1 MTGDGGHAPTDNL
14 QGGASSAAGSRSH
27 PTSEDYLSVLNEEQ
41 RQAVVHNGK
50 SLLILAGAG
59 SGKTRVITT
68 KIAYLIGE
76 KGVDPY
82 SILAVTFT
90 KKAAQEM
97 AERAHFLEP
106 RSVHASLRTFHSFGS
121 WFLRQYT
128 QEAGIDRNFTVYD
141 DEDSATLMHKAM
153 PQLNRQEAKSMAA
166 KIARAK
172 DYCWEP
178 DSPELFH
185 IDSSELFPRCYEAY
199 QQRLRETGNIDFGDL
214 IMLPVRLME
223 EDGLIRQHMH
233 RRFSV
238 IMVDEYQDSNVAQF
252 KLLRQLVGEDTY
264 VCVVGDDDQSI
275 YSFRGAE
282 VQNILQFPKHF
293 EHTHI
298 IKLEKNYR
306 STPQI
311 LATANDSIKNNS
323 DRFEK
328 SLQPTRP
335 AGALPALTF
344 LDNSQDETAFCADV
358 IEKAHQRGIP
368 YRDWA
373 LLYRTN
379 AQSLGFETEFLHRK
393 IPYTIV
399 GALKFYDREEIKDA
413 LAILSLV
420 ANPRD
425 EIAFR
430 RIVNKPSRG
439 IGEKTQEKIVERAK
453 ADTGTKGDGGGGSYV
468 AACKEEMATAT
479 KKAQG
484 GLKEFVSLIES
495 LTALLEENQQQKQP
509 LPVEDLANQV
519 DSLFYQSTTETE
531 STPEEKLPLEMPL
544 TAELSPDQTDSLA
557 DASKGAEDSQEGQP
571 EQSQQPPRR
580 KAGKKKLSHFV
591 EQLNQ
596 LSGLMEYHAAQD
608 EVAGTQRVANL
619 QELANSA
626 VLYPMT
632 MAGLLDFL
640 DHIQLDR
647 TLENNSDGDTDAVTL
662 ITVHNTK
669 GLEFPRVILTGLEY
683 GVFPRQDKKD
693 ESLEEERRL
702 FYVGVTR
709 AQHQLLLTSCRKRVR
724 YGHLEE
730 MMPSPFLLEIQEN
743 HLRHLGEIPYVYR
756 SLRREQAGQATTPTA
771 MATHPLAAKWKV
783 GRTVYHDDYGY
794 GGIIRTRTEE
804 DEFVVVVKFETGA
817 EKQFMPEYQRQLML
831 VEG

>member
-1 MTGDGGHAPTDNL
+1 MSGS
-14 QGGASSAAGSRSH
+14 GGAGSSEPDAGRTGEAGNRTH
-27 PTSEDYLSVLNEEQ
+27 PTSEEYLSVLNEEQ
-41 RQAVVHNGK
+41 RQAVVHDGN

-82 SILAVTFT
+82 AILAVTFT

-97 AERAHFLEP
+97 KERAHFLNP
-106 RSVHASLRTFHSFGS
+106 RSTHASIRTFHSFGS

-153 PQLNRQEAKSMAA
+153 PQLNRQEAKSLAA

-178 DSPELFH
+178 DSSELFH
-185 IDSSELFPRCYEAY
+185 IDSSELFPKAYHAY

-214 IMLPVRLME
+214 IMLPVKLME
-223 EDGLIRQHMH
+223 EDELIRQHMH
-233 RRFSV
+233 RRFRV
-238 IMVDEYQDSNVAQF
+238 VMVDEYQDSNVAQF
-252 KLLRQLVGEDTY
+252 RLLRQLVGPETY

-282 VQNILQFPKHF
+282 VQNILQFPKEF
-293 EHTHI
+293 PGTDI

-311 LATANDSIKNNS
+311 LATANDSIRNNT
-323 DRFEK
+323 DRFDK

-335 AGALPALTF
+335 AGTMPMPTLTF

-358 IEKAHQRGIP
+358 IQKAHERRIP
-368 YRDWA
+368 YHDWA
-373 LLYRTN
+373 VLYRTN
-379 AQSLGFETEFLHRK
+379 AQSLGFETEFLHRE

-439 IGEKTQEKIVERAK
+439 IGEKTQERIVELVKSSPEAE
-453 ADTGTKGDGGGGSYV
+453 GGGSYV
-468 AACKEEMATAT
+468 AACKTDLPGTT
-479 KKAQG
+479 KKART
-484 GLKEFVSLIES
+484 GLGEFAALMEK
-495 LTALLEENQQQKQP
+495 LANLLEEDAETRQP

-519 DSLFYQSTTETE
+519 DSLFYQGTAEAE
-531 STPEEKLPLEMPL
+531 SPPEEKLLPE
-544 TAELSPDQTDSLA
+544 TTQSEGAAPDQTDFPA
-557 DASKGAEDSQEGQP
+557 QASKGIQDSPDGQP
-571 EQSQQPPRR
+571 EQNQQPPRR
-580 KAGKKKLSHFV
+580 KPQKKKLSYFV
-591 EQLNQ
+591 EQLNE
-596 LSGLMEYHAAQD
+596 LSGLMEYHTAQD

-647 TLENNSDGDTDAVTL
+647 NLETNDGGTTDSVTL

-709 AQHQLLLTSCRKRVR
+709 AQNQLLLTSCRKRVR
-724 YGHLEE
+724 YGRIEE
-730 MMPSPFLLEIQEN
+730 MLPSPFLLEIEEG
-743 HLRHLGEIPYVYR
+743 HLRHLGEIPYAYT
-756 SLRREQAGQATTPTA
+756 SLRREQAGQAA
-771 MATHPLAAKWKV
+771 ASAAQATHPLAAKWRV

-804 DEFVVVVKFETGA
+804 DEFVVVVRFETGT
-817 EKQFMPEYQRQLML
+817 EKQFMPEYQSQLML
-831 VEG
+831 TEG

>member
-1 MTGDGGHAPTDNL
+1 MSGS
-14 QGGASSAAGSRSH
+14 GGAGSSEPDAGRTGEAGNRTH
-27 PTSEDYLSVLNEEQ
+27 PTSEEYLSVLNEEQ
-41 RQAVVHNGK
+41 RQAVVHDGN

-82 SILAVTFT
+82 AILAVTFT

-97 AERAHFLEP
+97 KERAHFLNP
-106 RSVHASLRTFHSFGS
+106 RSTHASIRTFHSFGS

-141 DEDSATLMHKAM
+141 DEDSATLMHRAM
-153 PQLNRQEAKSMAA
+153 PQLNRQEAKSLAA

-178 DSPELFH
+178 DSSELFH
-185 IDSSELFPRCYEAY
+185 IDSSELFPKAYHAY

-214 IMLPVRLME
+214 IMLPVKLME
-223 EDGLIRQHMH
+223 EDELIRQHMH
-233 RRFSV
+233 RRFRV
-238 IMVDEYQDSNVAQF
+238 VMVDEYQDSNVAQF
-252 KLLRQLVGEDTY
+252 RLLRQLVGPETY

-282 VQNILQFPKHF
+282 VQNILQFPKEF
-293 EHTHI
+293 PGTDI

-311 LATANDSIKNNS
+311 LATANDSIRNNT
-323 DRFEK
+323 DRFDK

-335 AGALPALTF
+335 AGTMPMPTLTF

-358 IEKAHQRGIP
+358 IQKAHERRIP
-368 YRDWA
+368 YHDWA
-373 LLYRTN
+373 VLYRTN
-379 AQSLGFETEFLHRK
+379 AQSLGFETEFLHRE

-439 IGEKTQEKIVERAK
+439 IGEKTQERIVELVKSSPEAE
-453 ADTGTKGDGGGGSYV
+453 GGGSYV
-468 AACKEEMATAT
+468 AACKTDLPGTT
-479 KKAQG
+479 KKART
-484 GLKEFVSLIES
+484 GLGEFAALMEK
-495 LTALLEENQQQKQP
+495 LANLLEEDAETRQP

-519 DSLFYQSTTETE
+519 DSLFYQGTAEAE
-531 STPEEKLPLEMPL
+531 SPPEEKLLPE
-544 TAELSPDQTDSLA
+544 TTQSEGAAPDQTDFPA
-557 DASKGAEDSQEGQP
+557 QASKGIQDSPDGQP
-571 EQSQQPPRR
+571 EQNQQPPRR
-580 KAGKKKLSHFV
+580 KPQKKKLSYFV
-591 EQLNQ
+591 EQLNE
-596 LSGLMEYHAAQD
+596 LSGLMEYHTAQD

-647 TLENNSDGDTDAVTL
+647 NLETNDGGTTDSVTL

-709 AQHQLLLTSCRKRVR
+709 AQNQLLLTSCRKRVR
-724 YGHLEE
+724 YGRIEE
-730 MMPSPFLLEIQEN
+730 MLPSPFLLEIEEG
-743 HLRHLGEIPYVYR
+743 HLRHLGEIPYAYT
-756 SLRREQAGQATTPTA
+756 SLRREQAGQAA
-771 MATHPLAAKWKV
+771 ASAAQATHPLAAKWRV

-804 DEFVVVVKFETGA
+804 DEFVVVVRFETGT
-817 EKQFMPEYQRQLML
+817 EKQFMPEYQSQLML
-831 VEG
+831 TEG

>member
-1 MTGDGGHAPTDNL
+1 MSGS
-14 QGGASSAAGSRSH
+14 GGAGSGEPDAGRTGEAGNRTH
-27 PTSEDYLSVLNEEQ
+27 PTSEEYLSVLNEEQ
-41 RQAVVHNGK
+41 RQAVVHQGK

-82 SILAVTFT
+82 AILAVTFT

-97 AERAHFLEP
+97 SERAHFLEP
-106 RSVHASLRTFHSFGS
+106 RSVHASIRTFHSFGS

-128 QEAGIDRNFTVYD
+128 DKAGIHKNFTVYD
-141 DEDSATLMHKAM
+141 EEDSATLMHKAM
-153 PQLNRQEAKSMAA
+153 PQLNRQEAKSLAA

-185 IDSSELFPRCYEAY
+185 IDSSELFPKAYHAY

-214 IMLPVRLME
+214 IMLPVKLME
-223 EDGLIRQHMH
+223 EDELIRQHMH
-233 RRFSV
+233 RRFRV
-238 IMVDEYQDSNVAQF
+238 VMVDEYQDSNVAQF
-252 KLLRQLVGEDTY
+252 RLLRQLVGPETY

-282 VQNILQFPKHF
+282 VQNILQFPKEF
-293 EHTHI
+293 PGTDI

-311 LATANDSIKNNS
+311 LATANDSIRNNT
-323 DRFEK
+323 DRFDK

-358 IEKAHQRGIP
+358 IQKAHEKGIP
-368 YRDWA
+368 YSDWA
-373 LLYRTN
+373 VLYRTN

-393 IPYTIV
+393 LPYTIV

-439 IGEKTQEKIVERAK
+439 IGEKTQERIVELVKSSPEAE
-453 ADTGTKGDGGGGSYV
+453 GGGSYV
-468 AACKEEMATAT
+468 AACKTDLPGTT
-479 KKAQG
+479 KKART
-484 GLKEFVSLIES
+484 GLGEFAALMEK
-495 LTALLEENQQQKQP
+495 LANLLEEDAETRQP
-509 LPVEDLANQV
+509 LPVEELANQV
-519 DSLFYQSTTETE
+519 DSLFYQGTTEAE
-531 STPEEKLPLEMPL
+531 SPLEEKLLPETTQAEG
-544 TAELSPDQTDSLA
+544 TAPDQTDFPA
-557 DASKGAEDSQEGQP
+557 QASTGTQDSPDGQP
-571 EQSQQPPRR
+571 EQNQPPPRR
-580 KAGKKKLSHFV
+580 KPPKKKLSYFV
-591 EQLNQ
+591 EQLNE
-596 LSGLMEYHAAQD
+596 LSGLMEYHTAQD

-647 TLENNSDGDTDAVTL
+647 NLENNSDGGTTDSVTL

-693 ESLEEERRL
+693 EGLEEERRL

-709 AQHQLLLTSCRKRVR
+709 AQNQLLLTSCRKRAR
-724 YGHLEE
+724 YGRIEE
-730 MMPSPFLLEIQEN
+730 MLPSPFLLEIEEG

-756 SLRREQAGQATTPTA
+756 SMRREQAGQAAASAAPA
-771 MATHPLAAKWKV
+771 VHPLAAKWRV

-794 GGIIRTRTEE
+794 GGIIRTRVEE
-804 DEFVVVVKFETGA
+804 DELVVVVKFETGA
-817 EKQFMPEYQRQLML
+817 EKQFMPEYQSQLML

>member
-1 MTGDGGHAPTDNL
+1 MSGSGGAGSGEHNAGRTGD
-14 QGGASSAAGSRSH
+14 AGSRTH
-27 PTSEDYLSVLNEEQ
+27 PTPEEYLSVLNEEQ
-41 RQAVVHNGK
+41 RQAVIHEGK

-76 KGVDPY
+76 RGFDPH

-97 AERAHFLEP
+97 RDRAHFLNP
-106 RSVHASLRTFHSFGS
+106 RSVHASIRTFHSFGS

-141 DEDSATLMHKAM
+141 DEDSATLMHRAM
-153 PQLNRQEAKSMAA
+153 PQLNRQEAKSLAA
-166 KIARAK
+166 KVARAK

-185 IDSSELFPRCYEAY
+185 IDSSELFPKAYHAY

-214 IMLPVRLME
+214 IMLPVKLME
-223 EDGLIRQHMH
+223 DDGLVRQHMH
-233 RRFSV
+233 RRFRV

-252 KLLRQLVGEDTY
+252 RLLRQLVGPETC

-282 VQNILQFPKHF
+282 VQNILSFPKQF
-293 EHTHI
+293 EGTDI

-311 LATANDSIKNNS
+311 LATANDSIRNNA
-323 DRFEK
+323 DRFDK

-358 IEKAHQRGIP
+358 IEKAHERGIP
-368 YRDWA
+368 YDDWA
-373 LLYRTN
+373 VLYRTN

-399 GALKFYDREEIKDA
+399 GALKFYDREEVKDA

-425 EIAFR
+425 EVAFR

-439 IGEKTQEKIVERAK
+439 IGEKTQERIVELAK
-453 ADTGTKGDGGGGSYV
+453 SSPETEGGGSYV
-468 AACKEEMATAT
+468 AACKSDIPGAS
-479 KKAQG
+479 KKARA
-484 GLKEFVSLIES
+484 GLAEFVSLMEGLS
-495 LTALLEENQQQKQP
+495 SLLEEEKGQP
-509 LPVEDLANQV
+509 LPVEQLANEI
-519 DSLFYQSTTETE
+519 DSLFYQE
-531 STPEEKLPLEMPL
+531 PQ
-544 TAELSPDQTDSLA
+544 AAGQ
-557 DASKGAEDSQEGQP
+557 QEGQEERDSAGEDSARRGVEEIP
-571 EQSQQPPRR
+571 EPPFKGR
-580 KAGKKKLSHFV
+580 KPPKKKLSFFV
-591 EQLNQ
+591 EQLNE

-647 TLENNSDGDTDAVTL
+647 NLETNDGGTDSVTL

-693 ESLEEERRL
+693 EDLEEERRL

-709 AQHQLLLTSCRKRVR
+709 AQNQLLLTSCRKRVR
-724 YGHLEE
+724 YGRVEE
-730 MMPSPFLLEIQEN
+730 MLPSPFLLEIEEG
-743 HLRHLGEIPYVYR
+743 HLRHLGETPYVYTAM
-756 SLRREQAGQATTPTA
+756 RREQEGQAGKQLEQSTTT
-771 MATHPLAAKWKV
+771 ATHPLAAKWRV

-804 DEFVVVVKFETGA
+804 DEFVVVVRFETGA
-817 EKQFMPEYQRQLML
+817 EKRFMPEYQSQLML

>member
-1 MTGDGGHAPTDNL
+1 MSGS
-14 QGGASSAAGSRSH
+14 GGAGSSEPDAGRTGEAGNRTH
-27 PTSEDYLSVLNEEQ
+27 PTSEEYLSVLNEEQ
-41 RQAVVHNGK
+41 RQAVVHEGK

-76 KGVDPY
+76 KQVDPY

-97 AERAHFLEP
+97 AERAHFLNP
-106 RSVHASLRTFHSFGS
+106 RSVHASIRTFHSFGS

-128 QEAGIDRNFTVYD
+128 QEAGIARNFTVYD
-141 DEDSATLMHKAM
+141 DEDSAQLMHRAM
-153 PQLNRQEAKSMAA
+153 PQLNRQEAKSLAA

-185 IDSSELFPRCYEAY
+185 IDSSELFPKAYHAY

-214 IMLPVRLME
+214 IMLPVKLME
-223 EDGLIRQHMH
+223 DDGLIRQHMH
-233 RRFSV
+233 RRFRV

-252 KLLRQLVGEDTY
+252 RLLRQLVGPETY

-282 VQNILQFPKHF
+282 VQNILSFPKQF
-293 EHTHI
+293 EGTDI

-311 LATANDSIKNNS
+311 LATANDSIRNNA
-323 DRFEK
+323 DRFDK

-335 AGALPALTF
+335 AGAMPALTF

-358 IEKAHQRGIP
+358 IEKAHERGIP
-368 YRDWA
+368 YDDWA
-373 LLYRTN
+373 VLYRTN

-425 EIAFR
+425 EVAFR

-439 IGEKTQEKIVERAK
+439 IGEKTQERIVELAK
-453 ADTGTKGDGGGGSYV
+453 SSLETEGGGSYV
-468 AACKEEMATAT
+468 AACKSGLPGAT
-479 KKAQG
+479 KKARE
-484 GLKEFVSLIES
+484 GLGEFAALMEK
-495 LTALLEENQQQKQP
+495 LADLLEDDAETRQP
-509 LPVEDLANQV
+509 LPVEQLANEI
-519 DSLFYQSTTETE
+519 DSLFYQSPE
-531 STPEEKLPLEMPL
+531 SGDGAEKTPEPP
-544 TAELSPDQTDSLA
+544 
-557 DASKGAEDSQEGQP
+557 SKGRK
-571 EQSQQPPRR
+571 PP
-580 KAGKKKLSHFV
+580 KKRLSFFV
-591 EQLNQ
+591 EQLNE

-647 TLENNSDGDTDAVTL
+647 NLETNDGGTDSVTL

-693 ESLEEERRL
+693 EDLEEERRL

-709 AQHQLLLTSCRKRVR
+709 AQNQLLLTSCRKRVR
-724 YGHLEE
+724 YGHIEE
-730 MMPSPFLLEIQEN
+730 MLPSPFLLEIQES
-743 HLRHLGEIPYVYR
+743 HLRHLGEIPYAYTAM
-756 SLRREQAGQATTPTA
+756 RREQAGQAAKATA
-771 MATHPLAAKWKV
+771 VPAVHPLAAKWRV

-794 GGIIRTRTEE
+794 GGIVGNRVEGE
-804 DEFVVVVKFETGA
+804 EFVVVVRFETGA

>member
-1 MTGDGGHAPTDNL
+1 MSLEGDSIPEDGAQLPPPAKQKSQPT
-14 QGGASSAAGSRSH
+14 SGSRSH
-27 PTSEDYLSVLNEEQ
+27 PTTEEYLSVLNEEQ
-41 RQAVVHNGK
+41 RQAVVHQGK

-76 KGVDPY
+76 KKVDPY

-128 QEAGIDRNFTVYD
+128 DKAGIHKNFTVYD
-141 DEDSATLMHKAM
+141 DEDSATLMHQAM
-153 PQLNRQEAKSMAA
+153 PQLNRQEAKALA
-166 KIARAK
+166 GKIARAK

-178 DSPELFH
+178 DSPELYT
-185 IDSSELFPRCYEAY
+185 IDSSEIFPRAYQAY

-214 IMLPVRLME
+214 IMLPVTLME
-223 EDGLIRQHMH
+223 QDELIRQHMH

-238 IMVDEYQDSNVAQF
+238 IMVDEYQDSNTAQF
-252 KLLRQLVGEDTY
+252 KLLRHLVGDDTY

-282 VQNILQFPKHF
+282 VQNILNFPKQF
-293 EHTHI
+293 QNTDI

-311 LATANDSIKNNS
+311 LTIANDSICHNT
-323 DRFEK
+323 DRFDK
-328 SLQPTRP
+328 SLKPTRP

-358 IEKAHQRGIP
+358 IQKAYEKGIP
-368 YRDWA
+368 YSDWA
-373 LLYRTN
+373 VLYRTN

-420 ANPRD
+420 ANPQD

-439 IGEKTQEKIVERAK
+439 IGDKTQDKIVELAK
-453 ADTGTKGDGGGGSYV
+453 AHANGNFL
-468 AACKEEMATAT
+468 AASKLEIPGAT
-479 KKAQG
+479 KKAKT
-484 GLKEFVSLIES
+484 GLADFLSLMENLSS
-495 LTALLEENQQQKQP
+495 LLDEDSNKKQL
-509 LPVEDLANQV
+509 LPVEELANQV
-519 DSLFYQSTTETE
+519 DTLFYQDLQELQSSADLVPNSEEETVQE
-531 STPEEKLPLEMPL
+531 NLP
-544 TAELSPDQTDSLA
+544 ARKSP
-557 DASKGAEDSQEGQP
+557 
-571 EQSQQPPRR
+571 
-580 KAGKKKLSHFV
+580 KKKLSYFV
-591 EQLNQ
+591 EQLNE
-596 LSGLMEYHAAQD
+596 LSGLIAYHTLQD

-647 TLENNSDGDTDAVTL
+647 TLENREDENQDAVTL

-669 GLEFPRVILTGLEY
+669 GLEFPRVILTGLEL
-683 GVFPRQDKKD
+683 GVFPRQDKKEED
-693 ESLEEERRL
+693 LEEERRL

-709 AQHQLLLTSCRKRVR
+709 AQNQLLLTSCRKRIR

-730 MMPSPFLLEIQEN
+730 MMPSPFLLEIKEH
-743 HLRHLGEIPYVYR
+743 HLRHLGEIPYSYKA
-756 SLRREQAGQATTPTA
+756 LRREQGQQKAKPA
-771 MATHPLAAKWKV
+771 IESHPLAAKWKV

-794 GGIIRTRTEE
+794 GGIVRTRVEE
-804 DEFVVVVKFETGA
+804 EEFVVVVKFETGA
-817 EKQFMPEYQRQLML
+817 EKQFMPEYQSQLMITDR
-831 VEG
+831 

>member
-1 MTGDGGHAPTDNL
+1 MSQEWDSIPEDGAQLPSPTKQRN
-14 QGGASSAAGSRSH
+14 QPTTGSRSH
-27 PTSEDYLSVLNEEQ
+27 PTSEEYLSVLNEEQ
-41 RQAVVHNGK
+41 RQAVVHQGK

-76 KGVDPY
+76 KKVDPY

-106 RSVHASLRTFHSFGS
+106 RSIHANLRTFHSFGS

-128 QEAGIDRNFTVYD
+128 DKAGIHKNFTVYD

-153 PQLNRQEAKSMAA
+153 PQLNRQEAKALA
-166 KIARAK
+166 GKIARAK

-178 DSPELFH
+178 DSPELYN
-185 IDSSELFPRCYEAY
+185 IDSSEIFPRAYEAY

-214 IMLPVRLME
+214 IMLPVKLME
-223 EDGLIRQHMH
+223 QHELIRQHMH

-238 IMVDEYQDSNVAQF
+238 IMVDEYQDSNTAQF
-252 KLLRQLVGEDTY
+252 KLLRHLVGDDTY

-282 VQNILQFPKHF
+282 VQNILNFPKQF
-293 EHTHI
+293 QGTDI

-311 LATANDSIKNNS
+311 LTTANDSICNNT
-323 DRFEK
+323 DRFDK
-328 SLQPTRP
+328 SLKPTRP

-358 IEKAHQRGIP
+358 IQKAYEKGIP
-368 YRDWA
+368 YSDWA
-373 LLYRTN
+373 VLYRTN

-420 ANPRD
+420 ANPQD

-430 RIVNKPSRG
+430 RIINKPSRG
-439 IGEKTQEKIVERAK
+439 IGDKTQEKIVELAK
-453 ADTGTKGDGGGGSYV
+453 SQTEGNFLAT
-468 AACKEEMATAT
+468 CKTEIPGAT
-479 KKAQG
+479 KKAKT
-484 GLKEFVSLIES
+484 GLADFVSLLENLS
-495 LTALLEENQQQKQP
+495 GLLDEDSNKKQL
-509 LPVEDLANQV
+509 LPVEELANQV
-519 DSLFYQSTTETE
+519 DTLFYQDVQ
-531 STPEEKLPLEMPL
+531 K
-544 TAELSPDQTDSLA
+544 
-557 DASKGAEDSQEGQP
+557 GQP
-571 EQSQQPPRR
+571 SPESENLPVKKSP
-580 KAGKKKLSHFV
+580 KKKLSYFV
-591 EQLNQ
+591 EQLNE
-596 LSGLMEYHAAQD
+596 LSGLLAYHTMQD

-647 TLENNSDGDTDAVTL
+647 TLENREDENQDAVTL

-669 GLEFPRVILTGLEY
+669 GLEFPRVILTGLEF
-683 GVFPRQDKKD
+683 GVFPRQDKKEQD
-693 ESLEEERRL
+693 LEEERRL

-709 AQHQLLLTSCRKRVR
+709 AQNQLLLTSCRKRIR

-730 MMPSPFLLEIQEN
+730 MMPSPFLLEIKEH
-743 HLRHLGEIPYVYR
+743 HLRHLGEIPYSYKA
-756 SLRREQAGQATTPTA
+756 LRREQSQQKAKPSVES
-771 MATHPLAAKWKV
+771 HPLAAKWKV

-794 GGIIRTRTEE
+794 GGIVRTRVEE
-804 DEFVVVVKFETGA
+804 EEFVVVVKFETGA
-817 EKQFMPEYQRQLML
+817 EKQFMPEYQSQLMITDR
-831 VEG
+831 

>member
-1 MTGDGGHAPTDNL
+1 MSLEGDSIPEDGAQLPPPAKQKSQPTT
-14 QGGASSAAGSRSH
+14 GSRSH
-27 PTSEDYLSVLNEEQ
+27 PTTEEYLSVLNEEQ
-41 RQAVVHNGK
+41 RQAVVHQGK

-76 KGVDPY
+76 KKVDPY

-128 QEAGIDRNFTVYD
+128 DKARIHKNFTVYD
-141 DEDSATLMHKAM
+141 DEDSATLIHQAM
-153 PQLNRQEAKSMAA
+153 PQLNRQEAKALA
-166 KIARAK
+166 GKIARAK

-178 DSPELFH
+178 DSPELYT
-185 IDSSELFPRCYEAY
+185 IDSSEIFPRAYQAY

-214 IMLPVRLME
+214 IMLPVKLME
-223 EDGLIRQHMH
+223 QDELIRQHMH

-238 IMVDEYQDSNVAQF
+238 IMVDEYQDSNTAQF
-252 KLLRQLVGEDTY
+252 KLLRHLVGDDTY

-282 VQNILQFPKHF
+282 VQNILNFPKQF
-293 EHTHI
+293 ENTDI

-311 LATANDSIKNNS
+311 LTTANDSICHNTH
-323 DRFEK
+323 RFDK
-328 SLQPTRP
+328 SLKPTRP

-358 IEKAHQRGIP
+358 IQKAYEKGIP
-368 YRDWA
+368 YSDWA
-373 LLYRTN
+373 VLYRTN

-420 ANPRD
+420 ANPQD

-439 IGEKTQEKIVERAK
+439 IGDKTQEKIVELAK
-453 ADTGTKGDGGGGSYV
+453 AHANGNFL
-468 AACKEEMATAT
+468 AACKMEIPGAT
-479 KKAQG
+479 KKAKT
-484 GLKEFVSLIES
+484 GLADFISLTES
-495 LTALLEENQQQKQP
+495 LSALLDEASDKKQL
-509 LPVEDLANQV
+509 LPVEELANQV
-519 DSLFYQSTTETE
+519 DTLFYQDLAENL
-531 STPEEKLPLEMPL
+531 PEPDN
-544 TAELSPDQTDSLA
+544 LSAKKSP
-557 DASKGAEDSQEGQP
+557 
-571 EQSQQPPRR
+571 
-580 KAGKKKLSHFV
+580 KKKLSYFV
-591 EQLNQ
+591 EQLNE
-596 LSGLMEYHAAQD
+596 LSGLIAYHTLQD

-647 TLENNSDGDTDAVTL
+647 TLENREDEDQDAVTL

-669 GLEFPRVILTGLEY
+669 GLEFPRVILTGLEF
-683 GVFPRQDKKD
+683 GVFPRQDKKEED
-693 ESLEEERRL
+693 LEEERRL

-709 AQHQLLLTSCRKRVR
+709 AQNQLLLTSCRKRIR
-724 YGHLEE
+724 YGHPEE
-730 MMPSPFLLEIQEN
+730 MMPSPFLLEIKEH
-743 HLRHLGEIPYVYR
+743 HLRHLGEIPYSYKA
-756 SLRREQAGQATTPTA
+756 LRREQAQQKTKPAVES
-771 MATHPLAAKWKV
+771 HPLAAKWKV

-794 GGIIRTRTEE
+794 GGIVRTRVDEN
-804 DEFVVVVKFETGA
+804 EFVVVVKFETGA
-817 EKQFMPEYQRQLML
+817 EKQFMPEYQSQLMITDR
-831 VEG
+831 

>member
-14 QGGASSAAGSRSH
+14 RGGAGSRSH

-41 RQAVVHNGK
+41 RQAVVHDGK

-128 QEAGIDRNFTVYD
+128 QKAGIDRNFTVYD

-335 AGALPALTF
+335 AGALPALVF
-344 LDNSQDETAFCADV
+344 LENEKKIIDNFGMEQVVYENQERILCADV
-358 IEKAHQRGIP
+358 IQKARERGIP
-368 YRDWA
+368 YNEWA
-373 LLYRTN
+373 VLYRTN
-379 AQSLGFETEFLHRK
+379 AQSSELETEFLHRE

-430 RIVNKPSRG
+430 RIVNKPPHG
-439 IGEKTQEKIVERAK
+439 IGKKTQERIVERAK
-453 ADTGTKGDGGGGSYV
+453 AGTKGDGGGGSYV

-509 LPVEDLANQV
+509 LPVEELANQV
-519 DSLFYQSTTETE
+519 DSLFYQGTTEAE
-531 STPEEKLPLEMPL
+531 SPPEEKLLPETTQAEG
-544 TAELSPDQTDSLA
+544 TAPDQTDFPA
-557 DASKGAEDSQEGQP
+557 QASKGTGDSPDGQP
-571 EQSQQPPRR
+571 EQNQQQPRR
-580 KAGKKKLSHFV
+580 KPPKK
-591 EQLNQ
+591 
-596 LSGLMEYHAAQD
+596 
-608 EVAGTQRVANL
+608 
-619 QELANSA
+619 
-626 VLYPMT
+626 
-632 MAGLLDFL
+632 
-640 DHIQLDR
+640 
-647 TLENNSDGDTDAVTL
+647 
-662 ITVHNTK
+662 
-669 GLEFPRVILTGLEY
+669 
-683 GVFPRQDKKD
+683 
-693 ESLEEERRL
+693 
-702 FYVGVTR
+702 
-709 AQHQLLLTSCRKRVR
+709 
-724 YGHLEE
+724 
-730 MMPSPFLLEIQEN
+730 
-743 HLRHLGEIPYVYR
+743 
-756 SLRREQAGQATTPTA
+756 
-771 MATHPLAAKWKV
+771 
-783 GRTVYHDDYGY
+783 
-794 GGIIRTRTEE
+794 
-804 DEFVVVVKFETGA
+804 
-817 EKQFMPEYQRQLML
+817 
-831 VEG
+831 

>member
-1 MTGDGGHAPTDNL
+1 MSGS
-14 QGGASSAAGSRSH
+14 GGAGSSEPDAGRTGEAGNRTH
-27 PTSEDYLSVLNEEQ
+27 PTSEEYLSVLNEEQ
-41 RQAVVHNGK
+41 RQAVVHDGN

-82 SILAVTFT
+82 AILAVTFT

-97 AERAHFLEP
+97 KERAHFLNP
-106 RSVHASLRTFHSFGS
+106 RSTHASIRTFHSFGS

-128 QEAGIDRNFTVYD
+128 EKAEIDRNFTVYD
-141 DEDSATLMHKAM
+141 DEDSATLMHRAM
-153 PQLNRQEAKSMAA
+153 PQLNRQEAKSLAA

-185 IDSSELFPRCYEAY
+185 IDSSELFPKAYHAY
-199 QQRLRETGNIDFGDL
+199 QQRLGETGNIDFGDL
-214 IMLPVRLME
+214 IMLPVKLME
-223 EDGLIRQHMH
+223 EDELIRQHMH
-233 RRFSV
+233 RRFRV
-238 IMVDEYQDSNVAQF
+238 VMVDEYQDSNVAQF
-252 KLLRQLVGEDTY
+252 RLLRQLVGPETY

-282 VQNILQFPKHF
+282 VQNILQFPKEF
-293 EHTHI
+293 PGTDI

-311 LATANDSIKNNS
+311 LSTANDSIRNNT
-323 DRFEK
+323 DRFDK

-335 AGALPALTF
+335 AGAMPALTF

-358 IEKAHQRGIP
+358 IQKAYERGIP
-368 YRDWA
+368 YHDWA
-373 LLYRTN
+373 VLYRTN

-399 GALKFYDREEIKDA
+399 GALKFYDLEEIKDA

-439 IGEKTQEKIVERAK
+439 IGEKTQERIVELAK
-453 ADTGTKGDGGGGSYV
+453 SSPEAEGGGSYV
-468 AACKEEMATAT
+468 AACKTDLPGAT
-479 KKAQG
+479 KKARR
-484 GLKEFVSLIES
+484 GLGEFAALMEK
-495 LTALLEENQQQKQP
+495 LANLLEEDAETRQP

-519 DSLFYQSTTETE
+519 DSLFYQGTTEAE
-531 STPEEKLPLEMPL
+531 SPPEEKLLPETTQAEG
-544 TAELSPDQTDSLA
+544 TAPDQTDFPA
-557 DASKGAEDSQEGQP
+557 QASTGTQDSPDGQP
-571 EQSQQPPRR
+571 EQNQPPPRR
-580 KAGKKKLSHFV
+580 KPPKKKLSYFV
-591 EQLNQ
+591 EQLNE
-596 LSGLMEYHAAQD
+596 LSGLMEYHTAQD

-647 TLENNSDGDTDAVTL
+647 NLENREAEDQDAVTL

-709 AQHQLLLTSCRKRVR
+709 AQNQLLLTSCRKRVR
-724 YGHLEE
+724 YGRIEE
-730 MMPSPFLLEIQEN
+730 MLPSPFLLEIEES
-743 HLRHLGEIPYVYR
+743 HLRHLGEIPYSYKA
-756 SLRREQAGQATTPTA
+756 LRREQAGQATASAAPA
-771 MATHPLAAKWKV
+771 VHPLAAKWRV

-794 GGIIRTRTEE
+794 GGIVRNRVEE
-804 DEFVVVVKFETGA
+804 DEFVVVVRFETGA
-817 EKQFMPEYQRQLML
+817 EKQFMPEYQSQLML
-831 VEG
+831 TEG